1 MRTRS
6 DSIAQA
12 RLAYISAGQPPV
24 GGPKRA
30 ALASDLDDL
39 ERALDELGGED
50 PDNPEDQSPGQV
62 TQSRGWGGFELTGR
76 HVIAVLVLVA
86 ASVVVALA
94 VMATSSATPVV
105 VEVPPDTAEA
115 PRQTAVPSESPEPVL
130 LRIHVLGAVAAPGV
144 IAVPEGS
151 IVQDAILAAGGLTLE
166 ADPAQLN
173 MAAPL
178 NSGQQ
183 IIVGTQGDPLGEV
196 RDGAGSAGGG
206 AGGALVNLN
215 TASQAQLE
223 ELPSVGPVLAGAI
236 ITWREDNGGFVSV
249 EDLQEVSG
257 IGPKN
262 FEKLKPLVTV

>member
-30 ALASDLDDL
+30 VLVSELDDL
-39 ERALDELGGED
+39 ERALDELDGEENQQD
-50 PDNPEDQSPGQV
+50 QPPEPV
-62 TQSRGWGGFELTGR
+62 TDAKRWGGFALTRR
-76 HVIAVLVLVA
+76 HVIAVLLLLAAAVA
-86 ASVVVALA
+86 VAVA

-105 VEVPPDTAEA
+105 VEVAPEVAEA
-115 PRQTAVPSESPEPVL
+115 PPETVVPPDPSEPVM
-130 LRIHVLGAVAAPGV
+130 LRIHVLGAVASPGV
-144 IAVPEGS
+144 ISVPEGS
-151 IVQDAILAAGGLTLE
+151 IVQDAILAAGGLTEE

-178 NSGQQ
+178 GPGQQ
-183 IIVGTQGDPLGEV
+183 VIVGTRDDPLGEV
-196 RDGAGSAGGG
+196 RDGAEIAG
-206 AGGALVNLN
+206 AGPGAALVNIN
-215 TASQAQLE
+215 TASQTQLE
-223 ELPSVGPVLAGAI
+223 ELPGVGPVLAAAI
-236 ITWREDNGGFVSV
+236 ITWRQDNGEFTSV